1 MPTKLTSQ
9 VLSGGR
15 VNAGLKTAPCTS
27 ICAPAT
33 HTSCWKTMII
43 YEPRQP
49 LEVDTPKGRGRVWL
63 VTDYG
68 GEIEKLFAVII
79 NESGEIWEFTNKD
92 IKATKNTTMGRGK
105 W

>member
-1 MPTKLTSQ
+1 
-9 VLSGGR
+9 
-15 VNAGLKTAPCTS
+15 
-27 ICAPAT
+27 
-33 HTSCWKTMII
+33 MII